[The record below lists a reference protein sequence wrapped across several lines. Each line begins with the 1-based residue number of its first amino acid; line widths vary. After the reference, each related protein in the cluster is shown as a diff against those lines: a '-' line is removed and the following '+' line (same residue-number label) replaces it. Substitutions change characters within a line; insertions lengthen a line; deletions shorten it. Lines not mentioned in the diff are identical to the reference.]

1 VSAAGS
7 AYSQPAEMLKRRRT
21 KIVATLGPASSDPA
35 SVRELLA
42 AGVDVV
48 RLNFSHGDHEG
59 HAAAYRRVREAAAE
73 AGRPVAVLGDLCGP
87 KIRVGRLAAGQVELR
102 SGETVTVTTRDV
114 VGESALIPSQYAGLA
129 ADVSPGSRVL
139 LSDGLMELQ
148 VTEVED
154 GEVRCLVVHGGIL
167 RDHKGIN
174 LPGTD
179 VSAPALTDKDREDAR
194 FALSLG
200 VDYLALSFVRRAE
213 DLAELRAMLPQ
224 GSRTKLISK
233 IEKPEAMENIEEIVA
248 ASDGIMVARGDL
260 GVELDPESV
269 PIAQLRLLE
278 LGRAAAKPTIVAT
291 QMLESMVNEAQP
303 TRAEVSDVATAVFS
317 ASDAVMLSAETASG
331 AHPVRAVTMMDRIAR
346 RAEAHQWA
354 ARLGNGPA
362 HPDASPPAGV
372 PLRLAAARATAQL
385 ARDLRVRCIL
395 VVSAG
400 GATAQIVAAMRP
412 AAPILAVTSE
422 EVTWRQMSLLWG
434 VVPILRDD
442 ARPEQLPSL
451 ARELTLD
458 LGLGAS
464 GQHVL
469 ALSGFGDAANPPA
482 LTMLEI

>member
-1 VSAAGS
+1 VTGQAG
-7 AYSQPAEMLKRRRT
+7 AYSQSAEMLKRRRT
-21 KIVATLGPASSDPA
+21 KIVATLGPASSDPET
-35 SVRELLA
+35 VRELLA

-59 HAAAYRRVREAAAE
+59 HATAYRRVREAAAE
-73 AGRPVAVLGDLCGP
+73 ADRPVAVLGDLCGP
-87 KIRVGRLAAGQVELR
+87 KIRVGRLATGQVELR

-114 VGESALIPSQYAGLA
+114 VGEPALIPSQYAGLA
-129 ADVSPGSRVL
+129 GDVSPGSRVL
-139 LSDGLMELQ
+139 LSDGLLELQ

-154 GEVRCLVVHGGIL
+154 GEVRCLVVHGGTL

-179 VSAPALTDKDREDAR
+179 VSAPALTEKDREDAA

-200 VDYLALSFVRRAE
+200 VDYLALSFVRRGS
-213 DLAELRAMLPQ
+213 DLAELRAMLPE

-260 GVELDPESV
+260 GVELDPETV

-331 AHPVRAVTMMDRIAR
+331 AHPVRVVSMMDRIAR

-354 ARLGNGPA
+354 ARVGAPGA
-362 HPDASPPAGV
+362 DESPPAGV

-434 VVPILRDD
+434 VVPVLRDD
-442 ARPEQLPSL
+442 ARPERLPSL
-451 ARELTLD
+451 ARELAVD

-469 ALSGFGDAANPPA
+469 ALSGFGDTDNPPA

>member
-1 VSAAGS
+1 
-7 AYSQPAEMLKRRRT
+7 MLKRRRT
-21 KIVATLGPASSDPA
+21 KIVATLGPASSDPGT
-35 SVRELLA
+35 VRELLA

-73 AGRPVAVLGDLCGP
+73 ADRPVAVLGDLCGP
-87 KIRVGRLAAGQVELR
+87 KIRVGRLATGQVELR
-102 SGETVTVTTRDV
+102 SGETVTVTTRNV
-114 VGESALIPSQYAGLA
+114 VGEPALIPSQYAGLA
-129 ADVSPGSRVL
+129 GDVSPGSRVL

-179 VSAPALTDKDREDAR
+179 VSAPALTDKDREDAA

-200 VDYLALSFVRRAE
+200 VDYLALSFVRRAS
-213 DLAELRAMLPQ
+213 DLAELRAMLPE

-260 GVELDPESV
+260 GVELAPEAV

-291 QMLESMVNEAQP
+291 QMLESMVTEAQP

-317 ASDAVMLSAETASG
+317 ASDAVMLSAESASG

-354 ARLGNGPA
+354 ARLGAPGA
-362 HPDASPPAGV
+362 DANPPAGV

-422 EVTWRQMSLLWG
+422 EVTWRQMAMLWG

-442 ARPEQLPSL
+442 ARPERLPAL
-451 ARELTLD
+451 ARELALD

-469 ALSGFGDAANPPA
+469 ALSGFGDADNPPA

>member
-1 VSAAGS
+1 VTGQAG
-7 AYSQPAEMLKRRRT
+7 AYSQSAEMLKRRRT
-21 KIVATLGPASSDPA
+21 KIVATLGPASSDPET
-35 SVRELLA
+35 VRELLA

-59 HAAAYRRVREAAAE
+59 HATAYRRVREAAAE

-87 KIRVGRLAAGQVELR
+87 KIRVGRLATGQVELR

-114 VGESALIPSQYAGLA
+114 VGEPALIPSQYAGLA
-129 ADVSPGSRVL
+129 GDVSPGSRVL
-139 LSDGLMELQ
+139 LSDGLLELQ

-179 VSAPALTDKDREDAR
+179 VSAPALTEKDREDAA

-200 VDYLALSFVRRAE
+200 VDYLALSFVRRGS
-213 DLAELRAMLPQ
+213 DLAELRAMLPE

-260 GVELDPESV
+260 GVELDPETV

-331 AHPVRAVTMMDRIAR
+331 AHPVRVVSMMDRIAR

-354 ARLGNGPA
+354 ARVGASGA
-362 HPDASPPAGV
+362 GESPPAGV

-442 ARPEQLPSL
+442 ARPERLPSL
-451 ARELTLD
+451 ARELALD

-469 ALSGFGDAANPPA
+469 ALSGFGDADSPPA